1 MSSQDMVLIG
11 SSTLHSP
18 QQVIARLDG
27 LDGQQNTIV
36 LLSSHEPALY
46 DAMLA
51 HGAVHCLSKPINHRK
66 LLHALL
72 SPRRYAVPPA
82 RADAAQRAGGQG
94 AGGG

>member
-72 SPRRYAVPPA
+72 SPRRYAVPCPRRR
-82 RADAAQRAGGQG
+82 RAAAGGQG